1 MRLVTGNG
9 RVSKPARETRRRL
22 EKQWIMQKSSKR
34 LQQPNAQSSSCIPL
48 EVSDKRVCAGDTLRA
63 VGAIWCNVR
72 KSRDLLQR
80 RPGTKD

>member
-48 EVSDKRVCAGDTLRA
+48 EVSDKRV
-63 VGAIWCNVR
+63 
-72 KSRDLLQR
+72 
-80 RPGTKD
+80 